1 MLPPPT
7 PTVNKI
13 DIIINTKG
21 VSNNYN
27 SYEIT
32 MSSDSYT
39 SILIQAV
46 QINDNLHKI
55 FSNIFLFK
63 LLLVSF
69 LR

>member
-55 FSNIFLFK
+55 FSNIYFVI
-63 LLLVSF
+63 LLLP
-69 LR
+69 